1 MDYSG
6 DGAGAN
12 AGIYGSY
19 GTIESLLLYKC
30 IGSVSTGADATKVVS
45 VGKFEY
51 FSLPTNGGSSTPDI
65 RMAFPNNVPFSGFA
79 PLFWISPAS
88 SEYVACNTTNN
99 EILVDYVFPSG
110 FNVITNTCNY
120 SAGTRSY
127 QRTVNFNINDSSG
140 NPLSSSSLY
149 IYSGSNVLVN
159 AVQSGNFSSPLL
171 AAYLSWVGR
180 SGNSYIPALTSID
193 TRSQTAQIRKTGYVS
208 QTVNYS
214 LQDSAYSQTL
224 FMLLDP
230 AMGSVTATQAAAL
243 TGISPNYSTNV
254 LTLSSSHNLDE
265 VYAYGSYSL
274 AQTANSAQVNYQS
287 SSGGV
292 YSLNSPWTM
301 NVTAGTL
308 TMGSYN
314 QTFNSSTGWVFTG
327 STAALTLNKNNV
339 TWTPATY
346 AAQLSFANGAT
357 FNISNG
363 AVLTVNETAALGY
376 GSPEMFGENTTLNM
390 SNSTFIYNVLSGA
403 SGTFFSASTG
413 NATWNISNSTWTFN
427 SPNTSVQIAVHAYIS
442 SDSIINGWT
451 INGTAASA
459 VVLQF
464 GYTTNNQKLYGLNFA
479 GSIFGNGTSNV
490 LMDTYTYAGV
500 LSSIPSSYG
509 SSNKWWFIDPVMS
522 SGGVFKWTAG
532 STPTGV
538 SGYYGVIGYRPTFTI
553 NKPGFSPSMRITPSA
568 MSSRY
573 PSKIF
578 NTTAQSTVSLSNFYR
593 DPTFMGSTDGF
604 LPFVDSLDDKTVL
617 NAINWTINTRQAGW
631 LDQTVIFNSS
641 TALKGAIANTFSGAV
656 DSNYVNATTALADS
670 SLITVNTTT
679 NTISAVSGTL
689 TWSPQRLYN
698 ALKNW
703 WATYA
708 SDVDF
713 LSATGSGFLDLGNY
727 SVDSTIVFGSTT
739 TGDALIQVRTTG
751 TLSNGQNSVP
761 VTANVTQISPT
772 NLSNVSINGNL
783 TYNTNTNTTITLSN
797 CSISGTISNSGT
809 GQISIINNGSTIGS
823 LGLNI
828 APPIITATLTL
839 SGLNGDS
846 LYVTDSNG
854 NQKAYVASSGSNYSL
869 DVTGG
874 TGVWSVKVAKYGFFS
889 QSFTFTP
896 ANGGVF
902 SFVPVLV
909 SDPSISQ
916 ASATLV
922 GAYTTVNNPDQ
933 IYDLCAL
940 YETTNA
946 GIAYPN
952 MATKQNKFVLLAY
965 GYVFASTGVVFS
977 FANNIIT
984 LNCTSF
990 SSGATFT
997 SGLTTL
1003 GSANTGTATLN
1014 YPVLANGSNGEN
1026 TWLTLSLTPGDEVYV
1041 SDNNGVTKDNVTASS
1056 SQYTF
1061 GAPAG
1066 STGSWNY
1073 IIGQY
1078 GYTQQTGSFT
1088 PTGGLINQTI
1098 TPVLDTSITTQN
1110 KTVVS
1115 SYTILDTAAKVYDYA
1130 ALYATTPSGILE
1142 GSPVAISGITLN
1154 FGSKNVVI
1162 DANAA
1167 LVYSYSGNTV
1177 TIKASILTAEIIT
1190 NGTVTY
1196 LNGATVKG
1204 IVSDSTG
1211 YTGEVDIS
1219 GLTGCSVAIVE
1230 DTGAIYSFNPN
1241 VTGNLSISIP
1251 SSYKGTW
1258 KAIVTK
1264 FAQKPVSVS
1273 FALQSGN
1280 PTAIAYVAI
1289 PDTGVIDSLSD
1300 VSAYSQLNSTQQ
1312 MYDYFSYWNTTQQG
1326 IEFINSVSWSGS
1338 VLNCGN
1344 ANILFDA
1351 NASANASLN
1360 PLTLQVTIKTS
1371 SMSGDIL
1378 TTGTVTR
1385 ANGAVTTGLVTDSTG
1400 TTAIITFTGL
1410 STNDAYYIENA
1421 SGVMQSYGLATSGT
1435 FTSYLLPSQ
1444 QSAGN
1449 WSWSLKRPGYAA
1461 QAGVISVLGG
1471 GRFNIQAVWAKMLQP
1486 DGSVMFDGAQEA
1498 AGLTVD
1504 FTGANNTPRIKVG
1517 NTSYTPRQV
1526 FDACEYALITQ
1537 SGMKWLAE
1545 GNDGIQV
1552 ASLSTGNFIF
1562 MSAGWRVMQSA
1573 STNVNSTINAFVISS
1588 DGYVVDGTNGPV
1600 AFLSATSALPTDKI
1614 IELDDIYAIVQTL
1627 PTLAQVMA
1635 QIERSNG
1642 MLAQV
1647 QTSVDAI
1654 GT

>member
-1 MDYSG
+1 MAVTVVLTGTSQNITATNSSPNITVASTTGWVVGATIQGTGFAAGTVIKSFVANTSAVLSNNYTGTTGTVSVIVSSNTGTLTVTLAASG
-6 DGAGAN
+6 DTASPQTMISAGFGSLIGNQTLQIFGATKIILQIATGAVYDDTEWVYELGSSASLRFNESYGCGIWRSGWKLQGSTYVKAKGHTVNYNNFDNSYGAGGRSIFFNSGAPTGYVAGTTMPSVHWNDVGWYECSGSNAAAIPTMYYGSWSPVGLTSGRIIFDYAGDSAGAN
-12 AGIYGSY
+12 SGFGGSY
-19 GTIESLLLYKC
+19 GTIQSLLLYRC
-30 IGSVSTGADATKVVS
+30 IGGVSTGVTSTALTT
-45 VGKFEY
+45 VGTFEY
-51 FSLPTNGGSSTPDI
+51 FSLPTGSGSSNPDI
-65 RMAFPNNVPFSGFA
+65 KMAFPNNVPFSGYA
-79 PLFWISPAS
+79 PIFYNTTPSN
-88 SEYVACNTTNN
+88 EYVACNTSAN
-99 EILVDYVFPSG
+99 EILVDYVFPTG
-110 FNVITNTCNY
+110 FNVLTNTENY
-120 SAGTRSY
+120 SAGTRTY
-127 QRTVNFNINDSSG
+127 KRTVNFNINNSSG
-140 NPLSSSSLY
+140 SALSGATLY

-159 AVQSGNFSSPLL
+159 AVQASGVFSTPLQS
-171 AAYLSWVGR
+171 AYLSWVGR
-180 SGNSYIPALTSID
+180 SGNAYITALSSTD
-193 TRSQTAQIRKTGYVS
+193 TRAQTAQLRMYGYQQQSVS
-208 QTVNYS
+208 YS
-214 LQDSAYSQTL
+214 LQDSAYSQPF
-224 FMLLDP
+224 FMLADGAL
-230 AMGSVTATQAAAL
+230 ASISSATASAL
-243 TGISPNYSTNV
+243 TGIAFTYASKSAA
-254 LTLSSSHNLDE
+254 LTASHTLDE
-265 VYAYGSYSL
+265 LYAWHSYTQ
-274 AQTANSAQVNYQS
+274 AQTAQSAQANFMS
-287 SSGGV
+287 WSG
-292 YSLNSPWTM
+292 SMLTLASPWTLS
-301 NVTAGTL
+301 NTATLAAGTNL
-308 TMGSYN
+308 TGI
-314 QTFNSSTGWVFTG
+314 
-327 STAALTLNKNNV
+327 TAA
-339 TWTPATY
+339 
-346 AAQLSFANGAT
+346 GG
-357 FNISNG
+357 I
-363 AVLTVNETAALGY
+363 
-376 GSPEMFGENTTLNM
+376 TT
-390 SNSTFIYNVLSGA
+390 
-403 SGTFFSASTG
+403 
-413 NATWNISNSTWTFN
+413 
-427 SPNTSVQIAVHAYIS
+427 
-442 SDSIINGWT
+442 
-451 INGTAASA
+451 
-459 VVLQF
+459 
-464 GYTTNNQKLYGLNFA
+464 
-479 GSIFGNGTSNV
+479 
-490 LMDTYTYAGV
+490 
-500 LSSIPSSYG
+500 
-509 SSNKWWFIDPVMS
+509 
-522 SGGVFKWTAG
+522 
-532 STPTGV
+532 
-538 SGYYGVIGYRPTFTI
+538 
-553 NKPGFSPSMRITPSA
+553 
-568 MSSRY
+568 
-573 PSKIF
+573 
-578 NTTAQSTVSLSNFYR
+578 
-593 DPTFMGSTDGF
+593 
-604 LPFVDSLDDKTVL
+604 
-617 NAINWTINTRQAGW
+617 
-631 LDQTVIFNSS
+631 S
-641 TALKGAIANTFSGAV
+641 TALN
-656 DSNYVNATTALADS
+656 NL
-670 SLITVNTTT
+670 TV
-679 NTISAVSGTL
+679 IG
-689 TWSPQRLYN
+689 
-698 ALKNW
+698 
-703 WATYA
+703 
-708 SDVDF
+708 
-713 LSATGSGFLDLGNY
+713 
-727 SVDSTIVFGSTT
+727 
-739 TGDALIQVRTTG
+739 
-751 TLSNGQNSVP
+751 
-761 VTANVTQISPT
+761 NVTQATPT
-772 NLSNVSINGNL
+772 NLTGLKLTGNL
-783 TYNTNTNTTITLSN
+783 TFNTNTNTTITLSN

>member
-1 MDYSG
+1 MAVTVVLTGTSQNITATNSSPNITVASTTGWVVGATIQGTGFAAGTVIKSFVANTSAVLSNNYTGTTGTVSVIVSSNTGTLTVTLAASG
-6 DGAGAN
+6 DTASPQTMISAGFGSLIGNQTLQIFGATKIILQIATGAVYDDTEWVYELGSSASLRFNESYGCGIWRSGWKLQGSTYVKAKGHTVNYNNFDNSYGAGGRSIFFNSGAPTGYVAGTTMPSVHWNDVGWYECSGSNAAAIPTMYYGSWSPVGLTSGRIIFDYAGDSAGAN
-12 AGIYGSY
+12 SGFGGSY
-19 GTIESLLLYKC
+19 GTIQSLLLYRC
-30 IGSVSTGADATKVVS
+30 IGGVSTGVTSTALTT
-45 VGKFEY
+45 VGTFEY
-51 FSLPTNGGSSTPDI
+51 FSLPTGSGSSNPDI
-65 RMAFPNNVPFSGFA
+65 KMAFPNNVPFSGYA
-79 PLFWISPAS
+79 PIFYNTTPSN
-88 SEYVACNTTNN
+88 EYVACNTSAN
-99 EILVDYVFPSG
+99 EILVDYVFPTG
-110 FNVITNTCNY
+110 FNVLTNTENY
-120 SAGTRSY
+120 SAGTRTY
-127 QRTVNFNINDSSG
+127 KRTVNFNINNSSG
-140 NPLSSSSLY
+140 SALSGATLY

-159 AVQSGNFSSPLL
+159 AVQASGVFSTPLQS
-171 AAYLSWVGR
+171 AYLSWVGR
-180 SGNSYIPALTSID
+180 SGNAYITALSSTD
-193 TRSQTAQIRKTGYVS
+193 TRAQTAQLRMYGYQQQSVS
-208 QTVNYS
+208 YS
-214 LQDSAYSQTL
+214 LQDSAYSQPF
-224 FMLLDP
+224 FMLADGAL
-230 AMGSVTATQAAAL
+230 ASISSATASAL
-243 TGISPNYSTNV
+243 TGIAFTYASKSAA
-254 LTLSSSHNLDE
+254 LTASHTLDE
-265 VYAYGSYSL
+265 LYAWHSYTQ
-274 AQTANSAQVNYQS
+274 AQTAQSAQANFMS
-287 SSGGV
+287 WSG
-292 YSLNSPWTM
+292 SMLTLASPWTLS
-301 NVTAGTL
+301 NTATLAAGTNL
-308 TMGSYN
+308 TGI
-314 QTFNSSTGWVFTG
+314 
-327 STAALTLNKNNV
+327 TAA
-339 TWTPATY
+339 
-346 AAQLSFANGAT
+346 GG
-357 FNISNG
+357 I
-363 AVLTVNETAALGY
+363 
-376 GSPEMFGENTTLNM
+376 TT
-390 SNSTFIYNVLSGA
+390 
-403 SGTFFSASTG
+403 
-413 NATWNISNSTWTFN
+413 
-427 SPNTSVQIAVHAYIS
+427 
-442 SDSIINGWT
+442 
-451 INGTAASA
+451 
-459 VVLQF
+459 
-464 GYTTNNQKLYGLNFA
+464 
-479 GSIFGNGTSNV
+479 
-490 LMDTYTYAGV
+490 
-500 LSSIPSSYG
+500 
-509 SSNKWWFIDPVMS
+509 
-522 SGGVFKWTAG
+522 
-532 STPTGV
+532 
-538 SGYYGVIGYRPTFTI
+538 
-553 NKPGFSPSMRITPSA
+553 
-568 MSSRY
+568 
-573 PSKIF
+573 
-578 NTTAQSTVSLSNFYR
+578 
-593 DPTFMGSTDGF
+593 
-604 LPFVDSLDDKTVL
+604 
-617 NAINWTINTRQAGW
+617 
-631 LDQTVIFNSS
+631 S
-641 TALKGAIANTFSGAV
+641 TALN
-656 DSNYVNATTALADS
+656 NL
-670 SLITVNTTT
+670 TV
-679 NTISAVSGTL
+679 IG
-689 TWSPQRLYN
+689 
-698 ALKNW
+698 
-703 WATYA
+703 
-708 SDVDF
+708 
-713 LSATGSGFLDLGNY
+713 
-727 SVDSTIVFGSTT
+727 
-739 TGDALIQVRTTG
+739 
-751 TLSNGQNSVP
+751 
-761 VTANVTQISPT
+761 NVTQATPT
-772 NLSNVSINGNL
+772 NLTGLKLTGNL
-783 TYNTNTNTTITLSN
+783 TFNTNTNTTITLSN

-1066 STGSWNY
+1066 STGIWNY

>member
-1 MDYSG
+1 MAVTVVLTGTSQNITATNSSPNITVASTTGWVVGATIQGTGFAAGTVIKSFVANTSAVLSNNYTGTTGTVSVIVSSNTGTLTVTLAASG
-6 DGAGAN
+6 DTASPQTMISAGFGSLIGNQTLQIFGATKIILQIATGAVYDDTEWVYELGSSASLRFNESYGCGIWRSGWKLQGSTYVKAKGHTVNYNNFDNSYGAGGRSIFFNSGAPTGYVAGTTMPSVHWNDVGWYECSGSNAAAIPTMYYGSWSPVGLTSGRIIFDYAGDSAGAN
-12 AGIYGSY
+12 SGFGGSY
-19 GTIESLLLYKC
+19 GTIQSLLLYRC
-30 IGSVSTGADATKVVS
+30 IGGVSTGVTSTALTT
-45 VGKFEY
+45 VGTFEY
-51 FSLPTNGGSSTPDI
+51 FSLPTGSGSSNPDI
-65 RMAFPNNVPFSGFA
+65 KMAFPNNVPFSGYA
-79 PLFWISPAS
+79 PIFYNTTPSN
-88 SEYVACNTTNN
+88 EYVACNTSAN
-99 EILVDYVFPSG
+99 EILVDYVFPTG
-110 FNVITNTCNY
+110 FNVLTNTENY
-120 SAGTRSY
+120 SAGTRTY
-127 QRTVNFNINDSSG
+127 KRTVNFNINNSSG
-140 NPLSSSSLY
+140 SALSGATLY

-159 AVQSGNFSSPLL
+159 AVQASGVFSTPLQS
-171 AAYLSWVGR
+171 AYLSWVGR
-180 SGNSYIPALTSID
+180 SGNAYITALSSTD
-193 TRSQTAQIRKTGYVS
+193 TRAQTAQLRMYGYQQQSVS
-208 QTVNYS
+208 YS
-214 LQDSAYSQTL
+214 LQDSAYSQPF
-224 FMLLDP
+224 FMLADGAL
-230 AMGSVTATQAAAL
+230 ASISSATASAL
-243 TGISPNYSTNV
+243 TGIAFTYASKSAA
-254 LTLSSSHNLDE
+254 LTASHTLDE
-265 VYAYGSYSL
+265 LYAWHSYTQ
-274 AQTANSAQVNYQS
+274 AQTAQSAQANFMS
-287 SSGGV
+287 WSG
-292 YSLNSPWTM
+292 SMLTLASPWTLS
-301 NVTAGTL
+301 NTATLAAGTNL
-308 TMGSYN
+308 TGI
-314 QTFNSSTGWVFTG
+314 
-327 STAALTLNKNNV
+327 TAA
-339 TWTPATY
+339 
-346 AAQLSFANGAT
+346 GG
-357 FNISNG
+357 I
-363 AVLTVNETAALGY
+363 
-376 GSPEMFGENTTLNM
+376 TT
-390 SNSTFIYNVLSGA
+390 
-403 SGTFFSASTG
+403 
-413 NATWNISNSTWTFN
+413 
-427 SPNTSVQIAVHAYIS
+427 
-442 SDSIINGWT
+442 
-451 INGTAASA
+451 
-459 VVLQF
+459 
-464 GYTTNNQKLYGLNFA
+464 
-479 GSIFGNGTSNV
+479 
-490 LMDTYTYAGV
+490 
-500 LSSIPSSYG
+500 
-509 SSNKWWFIDPVMS
+509 
-522 SGGVFKWTAG
+522 
-532 STPTGV
+532 
-538 SGYYGVIGYRPTFTI
+538 
-553 NKPGFSPSMRITPSA
+553 
-568 MSSRY
+568 
-573 PSKIF
+573 
-578 NTTAQSTVSLSNFYR
+578 
-593 DPTFMGSTDGF
+593 
-604 LPFVDSLDDKTVL
+604 
-617 NAINWTINTRQAGW
+617 
-631 LDQTVIFNSS
+631 S
-641 TALKGAIANTFSGAV
+641 TALN
-656 DSNYVNATTALADS
+656 NL
-670 SLITVNTTT
+670 TV
-679 NTISAVSGTL
+679 IG
-689 TWSPQRLYN
+689 
-698 ALKNW
+698 
-703 WATYA
+703 
-708 SDVDF
+708 
-713 LSATGSGFLDLGNY
+713 
-727 SVDSTIVFGSTT
+727 
-739 TGDALIQVRTTG
+739 
-751 TLSNGQNSVP
+751 
-761 VTANVTQISPT
+761 NVTQATPT
-772 NLSNVSINGNL
+772 NLTGLKLTGNL
-783 TYNTNTNTTITLSN
+783 TFNTNTNTTITLSN

-1537 SGMKWLAE
+1537 SGMK
-1545 GNDGIQV
+1545 
-1552 ASLSTGNFIF
+1552 
-1562 MSAGWRVMQSA
+1562 VM
-1573 STNVNSTINAFVISS
+1573 TVF
-1588 DGYVVDGTNGPV
+1588 
-1600 AFLSATSALPTDKI
+1600 K
-1614 IELDDIYAIVQTL
+1614 
-1627 PTLAQVMA
+1627 
-1635 QIERSNG
+1635 
-1642 MLAQV
+1642 
-1647 QTSVDAI
+1647 
-1654 GT
+1654 